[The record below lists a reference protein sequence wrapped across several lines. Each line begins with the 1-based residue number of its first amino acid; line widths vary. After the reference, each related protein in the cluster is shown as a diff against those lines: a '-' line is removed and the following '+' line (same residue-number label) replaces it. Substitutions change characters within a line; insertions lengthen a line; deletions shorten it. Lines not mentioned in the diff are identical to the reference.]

1 MGKKKLQTDLFPG
14 QVLNEISLSD
24 YRSSLTR
31 KPQQHEKKFMDDLMN
46 VAFSMDL
53 PCIHIKQFCGN
64 TFIPSCSGSKF
75 HPHSPS
81 LATCNICHQPIKAVC
96 CKRTNSHLTGHWDII
111 GISWAIET
119 KHKTNVGPQVAMLSP
134 GQQFKG
140 LLYKITDIPAI
151 AVNESQN
158 LDAYTFLRDL
168 ANSKHYS
175 SALFSIKEIESV
187 LTEILKDPGGACG
200 LTEPDVPYIIERL
213 KEKKKK

>member
-1 MGKKKLQTDLFPG
+1 
-14 QVLNEISLSD
+14 
-24 YRSSLTR
+24 
-31 KPQQHEKKFMDDLMN
+31 
-46 VAFSMDL
+46 
-53 PCIHIKQFCGN
+53 
-64 TFIPSCSGSKF
+64 
-75 HPHSPS
+75 
-81 LATCNICHQPIKAVC
+81 
-96 CKRTNSHLTGHWDII
+96 
-111 GISWAIET
+111 
-119 KHKTNVGPQVAMLSP
+119 MLSP